1 MLASAILFAV
11 PASFVVWWVVGQ
23 AACGE
28 EAYDTPPGSFGDTV
42 CRNLV
47 EPVLP
52 SAVLAALPLLTAL
65 VVGILGIRTESRRL
79 LVVAVTAPFGM
90 AFVAVAAALAV
101 F

>member
-1 MLASAILFAV
+1 MATAILFAV
-11 PASFVVWWVVGQ
+11 PASLVVWWIGGQ

-28 EAYDTPPGSFGDTV
+28 ETYDTPPGSFGDTL

-52 SAVLAALPLLTAL
+52 WAVLAALPLLTAL

-79 LVVAVTAPFGM
+79 LVVAVTAPSAM